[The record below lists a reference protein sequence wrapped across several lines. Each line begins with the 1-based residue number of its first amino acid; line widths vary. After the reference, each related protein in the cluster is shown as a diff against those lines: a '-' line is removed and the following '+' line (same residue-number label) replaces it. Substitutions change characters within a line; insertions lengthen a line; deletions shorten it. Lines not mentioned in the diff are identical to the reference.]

1 MGNET
6 LTMAAQPQHRIQEES
21 STEVI
26 YLVIPP
32 GVGTAAQPAPKPWSL
47 IESAALTYWNF
58 KHGVR
63 TTPVGQA
70 ARAMGLVAGYALVTG
85 TLLIAG
91 YLFKSAIGFDVVPGT
106 HMGGYFPEIGGK

>member
-1 MGNET
+1 
-6 LTMAAQPQHRIQEES
+6 MAALPQHRIQEES

-32 GVGTAAQPAPKPWSL
+32 GAGTVAKPTPKPWSL
-47 IESAALTYWNF
+47 VESAALTYWNV

-63 TTPVGQA
+63 MTPVGQA
-70 ARAMGLVAGYALVTG
+70 IRATGLVAGYGLMTA
-85 TLLIAG
+85 TLLVAG

-106 HMGGYFPEIGGK
+106 HMGGYIPEIGGK